1 MPSNSTVTI
10 NRGVL
15 LVGGIVLV
23 AAGAGSAWLISQRTS
38 PRASKPE
45 EVRTSNTSPATAPT
59 GEVAITLS
67 KEAADRAGIEVTTIA
82 SSSGGATLR
91 IPGTVQPNAYKTV
104 SVTPLTSGRV
114 TRVVAELGQ
123 SVQRGQLLA
132 EIYSPDLAEARTK
145 YLSATAE
152 LSAHELELQRT
163 EKLVAIGAASKQEL
177 EQLHAEHTG
186 KLAMV
191 NSYRS
196 RLLLLGL
203 SDQDLQNL
211 TPQSDSSSTLRIAA
225 PASGVVT
232 ARAANV
238 GLNVDPS
245 MSLFTLSD
253 LSSVWIVGELYER
266 DFGAA
271 SIGTPVTV
279 TFAAYPD
286 LQSSGKIAYIDP
298 QVKAETRT
306 AQVRVEV
313 PNPKG
318 QLRLGMLAEVRLT
331 NTQQVSSISIP
342 RSAVQTLADRTVVYV
357 QDPQMP
363 TRFVERQVVLGE
375 PAGTDAIRV
384 QSGLQPGDRIA
395 TKGSFSLR
403 AERERLGLG
412 TPGGIAS
419 PPASPQSSSSGA
431 AEQQVA
437 RIEVTEKGFEP
448 ATVSLKPS
456 VPVRLTFVRTTEH
469 TCGTEV
475 VVPSLNIRRQLP
487 LNQQVNID
495 FTPKA
500 GTLDF
505 ACGMAMLKGT
515 IVVK

>member
-1 MPSNSTVTI
+1 MSSNSTVTI

-15 LVGGIVLV
+15 VAGAIVLV
-23 AAGAGSAWLISQRTS
+23 AAGAGGAWLISQRS
-38 PRASKPE
+38 SPAAPRAKATP
-45 EVRTSNTSPATAPT
+45 TSSPSPSGVPTS
-59 GEVAITLS
+59 EVAITLS
-67 KEAADRAGIEVTTIA
+67 KEAADRAGIEVATVA
-82 SSSGGATLR
+82 SSAEGSTLR

-114 TRVVAELGQ
+114 TRVLAELGQ
-123 SVQRGQLLA
+123 LVQPGQLLA
-132 EIYSPDLAEARTK
+132 EVYSPDLAEARTK
-145 YLSATAE
+145 FLAAAAE

-163 EKLVAIGAASKQEL
+163 EKLVSIGAASRQEL

-191 NSYRS
+191 DSYRS
-196 RLLLLGL
+196 KLLLLGL
-203 SDQDLQNL
+203 SEQDIQHL
-211 TPQSDSSSTLRIAA
+211 TPQAENGSTLRIVA
-225 PASGVVT
+225 PVPGVVT

-238 GLNVDPS
+238 GLNVDAS

-271 SIGTPVTV
+271 TIGAPVTV

-286 LQSSGKIAYIDP
+286 LQLSGKIAYIDP

-318 QLRLGMLAEVRLT
+318 QLRLGMLAEVVLT
-331 NTQQVSSISIP
+331 HAQQASSISIP
-342 RSAVQTLADRTVVYV
+342 RSAVQTLEDRTVVYV

-375 PAGTDAIRV
+375 SEWGDAIRV
-384 QSGLQPGDRIA
+384 QSGLQPGERVA

-412 TPGGIAS
+412 ASGANAS
-419 PPASPQSSSSGA
+419 PAPSPQS
-431 AEQQVA
+431 
-437 RIEVTEKGFEP
+437 
-448 ATVSLKPS
+448 PS
-456 VPVRLTFVRTTEH
+456 TAPTT
-469 TCGTEV
+469 
-475 VVPSLNIRRQLP
+475 NK
-487 LNQQVNID
+487 D
-495 FTPKA
+495 
-500 GTLDF
+500 
-505 ACGMAMLKGT
+505 
-515 IVVK
+515 

>member
-1 MPSNSTVTI
+1 MAAHSTVTI

-15 LVGGIVLV
+15 VVGAIVLV
-23 AAGAGSAWLISQRTS
+23 AAGAGSAWLISRRSSPAASKVDVTRTS
-38 PRASKPE
+38 GPPPAS
-45 EVRTSNTSPATAPT
+45 VPA
-59 GEVAITLS
+59 GEVGITLS
-67 KEAADRAGIEVTTIA
+67 KEAVDRAGIAVAIVA
-82 SSSGGATLR
+82 SSSEGATLR
-91 IPGTVQPNAYKTV
+91 IPGAVQPNAYKTV

-114 TRVVAELGQ
+114 TRVLAELGQ

-163 EKLVAIGAASKQEL
+163 EKLVTLGAASKQEL

-191 NSYRS
+191 DSYRS
-196 RLLLLGL
+196 KLLLLGF
-203 SDQDLQNL
+203 SEQDIQHL
-211 TPQSDSSSTLRIAA
+211 TPQSEGSSTLRITA
-225 PASGVVT
+225 PAPGVVT

-271 SIGTPVTV
+271 TIGAPITV

-286 LQSSGKIAYIDP
+286 LKLAGKIAYIDP

-306 AQVRVEV
+306 SQVRVEV

-331 NTQQVSSISIP
+331 NAQQAGSISIP

-357 QDPQMP
+357 QDPQTP

-375 PAGTDAIRV
+375 PAGTDTVRV
-384 QSGLQPGDRIA
+384 QSGLQPGERVA
-395 TKGSFSLR
+395 TTGSFSLR
-403 AERERLGLG
+403 AERDRLGLG
-412 TPGGIAS
+412 S
-419 PPASPQSSSSGA
+419 PVGNLSPLAAQPSLSNTGA
-431 AEQQVA
+431 AATTQTA
-437 RIEVTEKGFEP
+437 RVEVTEKGFEP
-448 ATVSLKPS
+448 DTVSLKPGI
-456 VPVRLTFVRTTEH
+456 PARLTFVRTKEH
-469 TCGTEV
+469 TCGSEV
-475 VVPSLNIRRQLP
+475 VVPS
-487 LNQQVNID
+487 
-495 FTPKA
+495 A
-500 GTLDF
+500 GSF
-505 ACGMAMLKGT
+505 R
-515 IVVK
+515 

>member
-1 MPSNSTVTI
+1 MPSKSTVTI

-15 LVGGIVLV
+15 VVGAMVLV
-23 AAGAGSAWLISQRTS
+23 AAGAGSAWLISHRSSSAASKLEEIRTS
-38 PRASKPE
+38 SP
-45 EVRTSNTSPATAPT
+45 SPASAAP
-59 GEVAITLS
+59 GEVTITLS
-67 KEAADRAGIEVTTIA
+67 KEAADRAGIEVTTVA
-82 SSSGGATLR
+82 SSSEGATLR
-91 IPGTVQPNAYKTV
+91 IPGAVQPNAYKTI

-191 NSYRS
+191 DSYRS
-196 RLLLLGL
+196 TLLLLGL
-203 SDQDLQNL
+203 SDQDIQNL

-225 PASGVVT
+225 PTPGILT

-266 DFGAA
+266 DFRAA
-271 SIGTPVTV
+271 TVGTPVTV

-286 LQSSGKIAYIDP
+286 LQLSGKIAYIDP

-306 AQVRVEV
+306 SQVRVEV

-331 NTQQVSSISIP
+331 NAQQVDSISIP

-357 QDPQMP
+357 QDPQTP
-363 TRFVERQVVLGE
+363 TRFLERQVVLGE
-375 PAGTDAIRV
+375 STGTDTVRV
-384 QSGLQPGDRIA
+384 QSGLQPGERVA

-412 TPGGIAS
+412 NPVGNPS
-419 PPASPQSSSSGA
+419 PPGR
-431 AEQQVA
+431 A
-437 RIEVTEKGFEP
+437 R
-448 ATVSLKPS
+448 S
-456 VPVRLTFVRTTEH
+456 
-469 TCGTEV
+469 
-475 VVPSLNIRRQLP
+475 
-487 LNQQVNID
+487 
-495 FTPKA
+495 
-500 GTLDF
+500 
-505 ACGMAMLKGT
+505 
-515 IVVK
+515 